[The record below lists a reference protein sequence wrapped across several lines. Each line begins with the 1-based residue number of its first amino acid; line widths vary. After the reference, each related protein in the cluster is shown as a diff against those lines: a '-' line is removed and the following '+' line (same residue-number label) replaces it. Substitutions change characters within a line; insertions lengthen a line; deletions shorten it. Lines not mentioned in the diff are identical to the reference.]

1 MTSLQE
7 SKYPIPVISAIIERK
22 GESETEILI
31 QTRISS
37 YDDLYQGTIEI
48 PAGRINSFENLYDTI
63 KREVKEETGLE
74 VLEIGQAADAET
86 ATTFRSDGA
95 IVFQPFCCQ
104 QLTKGN
110 IPWIGF
116 VFLVKVKEGKL
127 IPEKGHTQDLRWV
140 KLSELKELLS
150 NSKDKIFTLQLP
162 VLKYYLKHKEG
173 KDEPR

>member
-7 SKYPIPVISAIIERK
+7 SKYPIPVISAIIERNV
-22 GESETEILI
+22 GSETEILI
-31 QTRISS
+31 QTRISG
-37 YDDLYQGTIEI
+37 YDELYQGTIEI

-74 VLEIGQAADAET
+74 VLEIDQALDSET
-86 ATTFRSDGA
+86 ATTSKNDEA

-104 QLTKGN
+104 QLIKGN

-140 KLSELKELLS
+140 KISELKELLATS
-150 NSKDKIFTLQLP
+150 QDKIFTLQLP
-162 VLKYYLKHKEG
+162 VLKHYVRYRESKNG
-173 KDEPR
+173 TR